1 MNKMKQ
7 YRRILLLLAMLP
19 VGTFAKDNFKMTGKI
34 DGVENDTL
42 CIEYVILQPK
52 KQIVNRKV
60 AVENGEFS
68 FSAKLSEA
76 YSGLMFLKSNPE
88 EILNTFFVP
97 GEEAVFSGRLDLI
110 EAHWSGSTFY
120 QQYERV
126 TNLQRPFD
134 VEFAA
139 VRNEPDSIRL
149 LKNREINSRLFPTY
163 MKYIEEHPN
172 EDATAT
178 LVIHVEYDQVLTA
191 IGKLTPEVR
200 NGRMKAELDQN
211 ERMFSLVMK
220 RKAARE
226 VVKNDTVTIGS
237 QVPEL
242 GLKDLNGNVLEL
254 KSLRGKYVV
263 LDFWGSWCTWCIK
276 GFPKLKKYHAKYQDR
291 LEIVGIDCNDTAE
304 KWTAAVK
311 KHKVPWLH
319 VRSEDSIIEQ
329 KFRVTGYP
337 YKVLISPEGT
347 VLKAYLGETEEFY
360 QYLDATL

>member
-1 MNKMKQ
+1 MKH
-7 YRRILLLLAMLP
+7 YRRFLLLLAMLP
-19 VGTFAKDNFKMTGKI
+19 IGTFAKDNFKMTGKI
-34 DGVENDTL
+34 DGVGNDTL
-42 CIEYVILQPK
+42 CIEYIILHPQ

-68 FSAKLSEA
+68 FSAKLREA
-76 YSGLMFLKSNPE
+76 YSASMFLKSNPQ
-88 EILNTFFVP
+88 EILSTYFVP
-97 GEEAVFSGRLDLI
+97 DEEAVFSGRLD
-110 EAHWSGSTFY
+110 F
-120 QQYERV
+120 
-126 TNLQRPFD
+126 LQRPFD

-276 GFPKLKKYHAKYQDR
+276 GFPKLKEYYAKYKDR
-291 LEIVGIDCNDTAE
+291 LEIVGIDCNDSAE
-304 KWTAAVK
+304 KWAAAVK

-319 VRSEDSIIEQ
+319 VRSEDGIIEQ

-337 YKVLISPEGT
+337 YKVLISPEGM
-347 VLKAYLGETEEFY
+347 VLKAYLGETDEFY